1 MLPRALFS
9 DSFSTNSFGTKLI
22 DILILSTSLIL
33 AAYFYGITLSREY
46 LIVLLVVLVSFSYV
60 AEGLNLYRSWRA
72 GKLREMVLTAWLSLV
87 LSFTGLFIFSFAFK
101 VSEQLSRITIMLWF
115 VLAFTLLFLWR
126 VSLRSYKK
134 HKRKLGLSSKKV
146 AIIGATQSGIKIMQ
160 QINLHDELG
169 YDNVGFFEDR
179 APDRLT
185 GLNLNDIVGSIDTAV
200 NKARAGEIDVLFIAL
215 PIAAEKRIAEILSY
229 LGDTTVDVH
238 LVPDFLLSNLMH
250 SRIDHVGEIDT
261 LSVFESPYLGIRR
274 LIKRSEDV
282 IIGSLIL
289 CAILPVLMV
298 IAVVIKLTSKGPV
311 LFKQDRYGLSG
322 QKIKVWK
329 FRSMSV
335 MENSDKVVQATK
347 NDIRITPF
355 GGFLRRTSLD
365 ELPQFFNV
373 LSGSMSI
380 VGPRPHAVSHNEEYR
395 KKVEF
400 YMLRHKVKP
409 GITGWAQI
417 NGWRGETDTL
427 EKMEKRVEFDLQYI
441 KNWSVWL
448 DIKIITLTIFKGFV
462 SKNAY

>member
-9 DSFSTNSFGTKLI
+9 DSFSTNAFGSKLI
-22 DILILSTSLIL
+22 DVFILTSSLII
-33 AAYFYGITLSREY
+33 ATYIYGVTLSREY
-46 LIVLLVVLVSFSYV
+46 LMALLVVLVSYSYV

-72 GKLREMVLTAWLSLV
+72 GKLREMVLTAWLSLL
-87 LSFTGLFIFSFAFK
+87 LSFSGLFVFFFAFK
-101 VSEQLSRITIMLWF
+101 VSEQLSRITITLWF
-115 VLAFTLLFLWR
+115 VLAFTLLFVWR

-134 HKRKLGLSSKKV
+134 NRRKLGLSSKKV
-146 AIIGATQSGIKIMQ
+146 AIIGATPLGIKIMQ
-160 QINLHDELG
+160 QIKLHDELG

-185 GLNLNDIVGSIDTAV
+185 GLKPNDIVGSIDTAV

-289 CAILPVLMV
+289 FTILPVLML
-298 IAVVIKLTSKGPV
+298 IAIVIKLTSKGPV

-335 MENSDKVVQATK
+335 MENSDKVIQATK
-347 NDIRITPF
+347 NDPRITPF

-448 DIKIITLTIFKGFV
+448 DIKIIILTVFKGFV

>member
-9 DSFSTNSFGTKLI
+9 DSFGSNSITSKLI
-22 DILILSTSLIL
+22 DILILTTCLIS
-33 AAYFYGITLSREY
+33 AAYIYGAHLSREY
-46 LIVLLVVLVSFSYV
+46 LIALLVVLVSFSYV

-72 GKLREMVLTAWLSLV
+72 GKLREMVLTAWLSLI
-87 LSFTGLFIFSFAFK
+87 LSFGGLFVFFFAFK

-126 VSLRSYKK
+126 VALRSYKK
-134 HKRKLGLSSKKV
+134 NKRKLGLSSKKV

-160 QINLHDELG
+160 QIKLHDELG
-169 YDNVGFFEDR
+169 YENVGFFEDR
-179 APDRLT
+179 TPDRLT
-185 GLNLNDIVGSIDTAV
+185 GLQVDDIVGSIDTAV
-200 NKARAGEIDVLFIAL
+200 TKARVGEIDVLFIAL

-261 LSVFESPYLGIRR
+261 LSVFESPYLGISR
-274 LIKRSEDV
+274 LIKRSEDIV
-282 IIGSLIL
+282 IGSLIL
-289 CAILPVLMV
+289 CAILPILTI
-298 IAVVIKLTSKGPV
+298 IAVVIKLTSKGPI

-335 MENSDKVVQATK
+335 MENSDKVIQATK
-347 NDIRITPF
+347 GDARITPF

-373 LSGSMSI
+373 LTGSMSI

-395 KKVEF
+395 QKVEF

-448 DIKIITLTIFKGFV
+448 DIKIIFLTIFKGFV

>member
-87 LSFTGLFIFSFAFK
+87 LSFAGLFILSFAFK

-115 VLAFTLLFLWR
+115 VVAFTLLFLWR

-134 HKRKLGLSSKKV
+134 HKRKLGFSIKKV
-146 AIIGATQSGIKIMQ
+146 AIIGATQSGIKVME

-185 GLNLNDIVGSIDTAV
+185 GLNLNDIAGSIDTAV
-200 NKARAGEIDVLFIAL
+200 IKARAGEIDGLFIAL

-238 LVPDFLLSNLMH
+238 LIPDFLLSNLMH

-289 CAILPVLMV
+289 FAILPVLMV

-335 MENSDKVVQATK
+335 MENSDKVIQATK
-347 NDIRITPF
+347 NDSRITPF

>member
-9 DSFSTNSFGTKLI
+9 DSFSSKFFGTKLI
-22 DILILSTSLIL
+22 DILILTASLIL
-33 AAYFYGITLSREY
+33 AAYLYGVSLSRNY
-46 LIVLLVVLVSFSYV
+46 LIALLIVLVGFSYV

-72 GKLREMVLTAWLSLV
+72 GKLREMVLTAWLSLL
-87 LSFTGLFIFSFAFK
+87 LSFCGLLLFSFIFK
-101 VSEQLSRITIMLWF
+101 VTEQLSRITVVLWF
-115 VLAFTLLFLWR
+115 VLAFSLLFLWR
-126 VSLRSYKK
+126 VAIRSYKK
-134 HKRKLGLSSKKV
+134 NKRKLGLSSQNV

-179 APDRLT
+179 TPDRLT
-185 GLNLNDIVGSIDTAV
+185 GLEMDDIAGSIDTAV
-200 NKARAGEIDVLFIAL
+200 RKARAGEIDVLFIAL
-215 PIAAEKRIAEILSY
+215 PIAAEKRIAQILSY

-250 SRIDHVGEIDT
+250 ARIDHVGEIDT
-261 LSVFESPYLGIRR
+261 LSVFESPYLGISR
-274 LIKRSEDV
+274 LIKRSEDIV
-282 IIGSLIL
+282 IGSLIL
-289 CAILPVLMV
+289 CAILPIIAF
-298 IAVVIKLTSKGPV
+298 IAVGIKLTSKGPI

-322 QKIKVWK
+322 HKIKVWK
-329 FRSMSV
+329 FRSMLV
-335 MENSDKVVQATK
+335 MENSDKVIQATK
-347 NDIRITPF
+347 GDTRITPF

-373 LSGSMSI
+373 ISGSMSI

-395 KKVEF
+395 QKVEF

-448 DIKIITLTIFKGFV
+448 DIKIIFLTIFKGFI

>member
-1 MLPRALFS
+1 MLPRAIFS
-9 DSFSTNSFGTKLI
+9 DRFSTNSLGTKII
-22 DILILSTSLIL
+22 DILILFTSLVL
-33 AAYFYGITLSREY
+33 AAYVYGITLTREY
-46 LIVLLVVLVSFSYV
+46 LIALLVVLVVYSYV

-72 GKLREMVLTAWLSLV
+72 GKLREMVLTAWLSLL
-87 LSFTGLFIFSFAFK
+87 LSFSGLFVFFFAFK

-115 VLAFTLLFLWR
+115 LVALFLLFSWR
-126 VSLRSYKK
+126 MALRYYKK
-134 HKRKLGLSSKKV
+134 NKRKLGFSSKKV
-146 AIIGATQSGIKIMQ
+146 AIIGATKSGIKMKE

-185 GLNLNDIVGSIDTAV
+185 GLNSSDIVGSIDTAV

-261 LSVFESPYLGIRR
+261 LSVFESPYQGVLR

-289 CAILPVLMV
+289 CAILPVLTL
-298 IAVVIKLTSKGPV
+298 IAVAIKLTSKGPV

-335 MENSDKVVQATK
+335 MENNDKVIQATK
-347 NDIRITPF
+347 NDSRITPL
-355 GGFLRRTSLD
+355 GSFLRKTSLD

-373 LSGSMSI
+373 ISGSMSI

-427 EKMEKRVEFDLQYI
+427 EKMEKRIEFDLQYI

-448 DIKIITLTIFKGFV
+448 DIKIIILTVFKGFV

>member
-1 MLPRALFS
+1 MLPRAIFS
-9 DSFSTNSFGTKLI
+9 DRFSTNSLGTKII
-22 DILILSTSLIL
+22 DILILFTSLVL
-33 AAYFYGITLSREY
+33 AAYVYGVTLTREY
-46 LIVLLVVLVSFSYV
+46 LIALLVVLVVYSYV

-72 GKLREMVLTAWLSLV
+72 GKLREMVLTAWLSLL
-87 LSFTGLFIFSFAFK
+87 LSFSGLFVFFFAFK

-115 VLAFTLLFLWR
+115 LVALFLLFSWR
-126 VSLRSYKK
+126 MALRYYKK
-134 HKRKLGLSSKKV
+134 NKRKLGFSSKKV
-146 AIIGATQSGIKIMQ
+146 AIIGATQSGIKMKE
-160 QINLHDELG
+160 QISLHDELG

-185 GLNLNDIVGSIDTAV
+185 GLNSSDIIGSIDTAV

-261 LSVFESPYLGIRR
+261 LSVFESPYQGVLR

-289 CAILPVLMV
+289 CAILPVLTV
-298 IAVVIKLTSKGPV
+298 IAVAIKLTSKGPV

-335 MENSDKVVQATK
+335 MENNDKVIQATK
-347 NDIRITPF
+347 NDSRITPL
-355 GGFLRRTSLD
+355 GSFLRKTSLD

-373 LSGSMSI
+373 ISGSMSI

-427 EKMEKRVEFDLQYI
+427 EKMEKRIEFDLQYI

-448 DIKIITLTIFKGFV
+448 DIKIIILTVFKGFV